1 MESRPITVLGISGSL
16 RRGSHNTAALREAGS
31 VAPADVTVE
40 LALIGDLPIYNADVE
55 REQGFPEPVQR
66 FRDEIAA
73 ADGLLIAT
81 PEYNYSVTGALKNAL
96 DWASRSPSPLDRA
109 PAAILGVGGRLGTA
123 RSQQHLRDMLR
134 HNDLQVVTKP
144 EVLIAGGRSK
154 FDDGRLNDER
164 ALDQI
169 RRLMVA
175 LRRKIVEARS
185 FSPRVLVAGRHQEM
199 MSDALKALN
208 TEGFRPEAA
217 LTDDEA
223 LTRLKLVP
231 FAALAIG
238 GGVEAESRERLV
250 AAAGVADIAVVEVS
264 SPAEIVEKI
273 RAALAG

>member
-31 VAPADVTVE
+31 VAPDDVTVE
-40 LALIGDLPIYNADVE
+40 LVSIGDLPIYNADVE
-55 REQGFPEPVQR
+55 REHGFPDPVQR

-96 DWASRSPSPLDRA
+96 DWASRRPSPLDRA

-123 RSQQHLRDMLR
+123 RSQQHLRDILR

-144 EVLIAGGRSK
+144 EVLIPGGRSK
-154 FDDGRLNDER
+154 FDGGRLNDER
-164 ALDQI
+164 TLDQI
-169 RRLMVA
+169 RRLMVV

-185 FSPRVLVAGRHQEM
+185 FSPRVLVVGRHQELIR
-199 MSDALKALN
+199 DALNALN

-231 FAALAIG
+231 FTAIAIG
-238 GGVEAESRERLV
+238 GGVEPESRERLA
-250 AAAGVADIAVVEVS
+250 AAAGVAGIEVVEVS
-264 SPAEIVEKI
+264 GPADIADKM
-273 RAALAG
+273 RATLAG

>member
-16 RRGSHNTAALREAGS
+16 RRGSHNTAALREAGF
-31 VAPADVTVE
+31 VAPSDVTVDP
-40 LALIGDLPIYNADVE
+40 ASIGDLPLYNADVE
-55 REQGFPEPVQR
+55 RELGFPEPVVR

-96 DWASRSPSPLDRA
+96 DWASRRPSPLDRA

-123 RSQQHLRDMLR
+123 RSQQHLRDILR
-134 HNDLQVVTKP
+134 HNDLRVVAKP
-144 EVLIAGGRSK
+144 EVLIAGGGSK
-154 FDDGRLNDER
+154 FDEGRLNDER

-175 LRRKIVEARS
+175 LRRTIVEARS
-185 FSPRVLVAGRHQEM
+185 FSPRVLVVGRDRELM
-199 MSDALKALN
+199 EDSVSVLKA
-208 TEGFRPEAA
+208 EGFRSEAA

-231 FAALAIG
+231 FTALAIG
-238 GGVEAESRERLV
+238 GGVKPDSRERLA
-250 AAAGVADIAVVEVS
+250 AAAGVAGIAVVEVS
-264 SPAEIVEKI
+264 GPEDLVEMI
-273 RAALAG
+273 RAALAT